1 MFSKFYNFA
10 TSMDIL
16 SIIGIAIAL
25 SFDSFA
31 AAISC
36 GLNCKP
42 LTWNHKLFIP
52 FSFGIFQ
59 AGMPLI
65 GYFAGY
71 NLLQYINAWDHWL
84 AFGLLFLIGI
94 HMIREA
100 LSKEDSTRHFRVG
113 WKVIISMSFATSI
126 DALATGFSFGLLMV
140 NIWLAVAIIF
150 IITFAASVFGMMTGN
165 NFRTPVMKKWST
177 IAGGIILIGIGL
189 KVAFTHMLDHGLL
202 S

>member
-1 MFSKFYNFA
+1 
-10 TSMDIL
+10 MDIL

-31 AAISC
+31 AAITC

-42 LTWNHKLFIP
+42 LSWKYKFMIP
-52 FSFGIFQ
+52 ISFGMFQ

-71 NLLQYINAWDHWL
+71 NLLQFIDAWDHWL
-84 AFGLLFLIGI
+84 AFGLLFLIGA
-94 HMIREA
+94 HMLREGFMKQEA
-100 LSKEDSTRHFRVG
+100 PKQFIMGV
-113 WKVIISMSFATSI
+113 KVIITMSFATSI
-126 DALATGFSFGLLMV
+126 DALATGFSLGLLKV

-150 IITFAASVFGMMTGN
+150 FVTFVASVLGLMTGKN
-165 NFRTPVMKKWST
+165 VRTPAMKKWST
-177 IAGGIILIGIGL
+177 IAGGVILIGIGL
-189 KVAFTHMLDHGLL
+189 KVAISHMLDHGLL